1 MSRALPESTKS
12 CADKFPEL
20 RHKTLGNTNLTV
32 SACGFGAYRVDYRV
46 QEHFDTLKYAIEN
59 GINLIDTSSN
69 YSDGGSEALI
79 GRVLKSLIDEN
90 TLQREEI
97 VIVTKGGYIQGK
109 ELEVA
114 QTKKDAGKPYPEVVE
129 YSRGLWHCIHPEFLE
144 SQLSQ
149 SLERMN
155 IQTIDVYLL
164 HNPEYFLDSPGTGD
178 LSLDEIRYEYYRR
191 IRNAF
196 EYLESEVERGR
207 ISYYGISSNSFVKDS
222 SDRTFT
228 SLEQC
233 AAIAESIGLQNHF
246 RVIQFPLNLY
256 ETGAAAVK
264 NQVSD
269 TKTLLEYAGEKNF
282 GVLVNR
288 PLNAISARTLYR
300 LADFEIKNE
309 YLSLD
314 EAQVIAEIN
323 LLDSMEQDFLKE
335 HLDTIQLSESNRRAV
350 NSFMESGKLLRQNW
364 KNFGS
369 IENFNDIKKQFLI
382 PRLNYAFSVMV
393 SSPKISEDAK
403 NTLDKIAR
411 QVNKVIAI
419 IETIYGV
426 KANIRSKDLHI
437 KLNKLALDAGF
448 YKLSLSQKAILT
460 INSLDAVSC
469 TLVGMRQRKY
479 VDDVLGALKARNLEK
494 GSLLSW
500 FRTPNNHH

>member
-20 RHKTLGNTNLTV
+20 LHKTLGKTNLAV
-32 SACGFGAYRVDYRV
+32 AACGFGSYRVDYRV
-46 QEHFDTLKYAIEN
+46 QEHFDTMRYAIEN

-69 YSDGGSEALI
+69 YSDGGSEILV
-79 GRVLKSLIDEN
+79 GRVLRNVIEEN
-90 TLQREEI
+90 KLDREGI
-97 VIVTKGGYIQGK
+97 VIVTKAGYIQGK
-109 ELEVA
+109 TLEA
-114 QTKKDAGKPYPEVVE
+114 AGTRPFPEVVE
-129 YSRGLWHCIHPEFLE
+129 YSKGLWHCIHPEFLE
-144 SQLSQ
+144 DQLSQ
-149 SLERMN
+149 SLERM
-155 IQTIDVYLL
+155 QLETIDIYLL
-164 HNPEYFLDSPGTGD
+164 HNPEYFLDAPGTQE
-178 LSLDEIRYEYYRR
+178 LSLNELRHEYYRR

-196 EYLESEVERGR
+196 EYLEAEVGDGT
-207 ISYYGISSNSFVKDS
+207 ISCYGISSNSFVKDS

-246 RVIQFPLNLY
+246 HVIEFPLNLY

-288 PLNAISARTLYR
+288 PLNAVSARTLYR

-314 EAQVIAEIN
+314 QAQVIAEIN
-323 LLDSMEQDFLKE
+323 LLDSMEQDLLKE
-335 HLDTIQLSESNRRAV
+335 HVNELELSEKNREAV
-350 NSFMESGKLLRQNW
+350 NSFIESGRLLRENW
-364 KNFGS
+364 RGFGS

-382 PRLNYAFSVMV
+382 PRMNYAFSLLI
-393 SSPKISEDAK
+393 SSPKISGAAK
-403 NTLDKIAR
+403 DELDKIAR

-419 IETIYGV
+419 VETIYGV
-426 KANIRSKDLHI
+426 KANMRSKDLHM
-437 KLNKLALDAGF
+437 KLNKMNEDRDF
-448 YKLSLSQKAILT
+448 HKLSLSQKAILM

-469 TLVGMRQRKY
+469 ILVGMRQKKY
-479 VDDVLGALKARNLEK
+479 VDDVLGALRAKLVEE
-494 GSLLSW
+494 GSLFPW
-500 FRTPNNHH
+500 FRGLQNY